1 MSCLF
6 LKEFLI
12 IRQKEIDKDL
22 HYVIDL
28 LAVATLS
35 GQNIYNA
42 IKIVI
47 EKYKGI
53 FFAILS
59 YFILQ

>member
-1 MSCLF
+1 MC
-6 LKEFLI
+6 
-12 IRQKEIDKDL
+12 DL

-28 LAVATLS
+28 LAAAMLT

-53 FFAILS
+53 FCGSNFSASKLNTPDIYYPGCLS
-59 YFILQ
+59 RRP